1 MSHISPLHELAY
13 TYNIELDRIE
23 KISLVCISPCY
34 TKKLTTR
41 MLANVE
47 EVSEQDLASM
57 VEVQI
62 YMDRLGLD
70 GKAGADVVFQRRGG
84 GGGVAQGPAVS
95 HQCSDGT
102 HCLKGGSNRG
112 AARTSHAEI

>member
-1 MSHISPLHELAY
+1 
-13 TYNIELDRIE
+13 
-23 KISLVCISPCY
+23 
-34 TKKLTTR
+34 

-84 GGGVAQGPAVS
+84 GGS
-95 HQCSDGT
+95 RSCSF
-102 HCLKGGSNRG
+102 
-112 AARTSHAEI
+112 TSVL